1 MKKRDFRKLHVA
13 SECRQ
18 KEKPIYSWQLT
29 SALRHDSS
37 RFRTLL
43 KRVHGEIGNVCG
55 DKAYSSREN
64 AELVA
69 KRGGRPFLLTKEN
82 ASSEAKGHQAWKEMM
97 RYREEHPKAF
107 EKRYHKRSNSES
119 TNSSFK
125 RKYGEFLYSRKWK
138 TQKREAGL
146 KVITYNL
153 RLLIRYRIREHLK
166 LWD

>member
-1 MKKRDFRKLHVA
+1 VKKRDFRKLHIA

-29 SALRHDSS
+29 SAVRHDSP

-43 KRVHGEIGNVCG
+43 KRIHGEIGNVCG
-55 DKAYSSREN
+55 DKTYSSREN
-64 AELVA
+64 TDLVA
-69 KRGGRPFLLTKEN
+69 KRGGIPFLMPKKN
-82 ASSEAKGHQAWKEMM
+82 ASSKTKGHQAWTEMI

-138 TQKREAGL
+138 TQKIEAGL

-153 RLLIRYRIREHLK
+153 KLLIRYRIREQMK

>member
-1 MKKRDFRKLHVA
+1 MKKRDFRKLHMA

-18 KEKPIYSWQLT
+18 KEKPIYSLQLT
-29 SALRHDSS
+29 SALRHDSPI
-37 RFRTLL
+37 FRILL

-64 AELVA
+64 AEIIA
-69 KRGGRPFLLTKEN
+69 KRGGTPFLMPKQNELSK
-82 ASSEAKGHQAWKEMM
+82 AKGHQAWTEMM

-125 RKYGEFLYSRKWK
+125 RKYGEFLYSHKWK
-138 TQKREAGL
+138 TQKREA
-146 KVITYNL
+146 
-153 RLLIRYRIREHLK
+153 
-166 LWD
+166 

>member
-1 MKKRDFRKLHVA
+1 MKRRDFRKLHVA

-29 SALRHDSS
+29 SALRHDSP

-43 KRVHGEIGNVCG
+43 KRVQGEIGNVCG

-69 KRGGRPFLLTKEN
+69 KRGGRPFLMLKEN
-82 ASSEAKGHQAWKEMM
+82 ASSKAKGHQAWKEMM
-97 RYREEHPKAF
+97 RYRGEHPKAF
-107 EKRYHKRSNSES
+107 LNRYHKRSNSES

-125 RKYGEFLYSRKWK
+125 RKNGEFLYSRKWK
-138 TQKREAGL
+138 TQKRETGF
-146 KVITYNL
+146 KIITYNL

-166 LWD
+166 L